1 MIITLDAH
9 GAHHDNFQIHDLGLV
24 HRSTEIFGV
33 IKQMPGQKAD
43 EFSASVDCQESTGDP
58 LVYLSMLSQLRMAT
72 NGTTLDLLDR
82 TGR

>member
-43 EFSASVDCQESTGDP
+43 EF
-58 LVYLSMLSQLRMAT
+58 
-72 NGTTLDLLDR
+72 
-82 TGR
+82 